1 MRHNG
6 TVLIDGVGYYITQSL
21 AGQYV
26 DVCVDA
32 DTQAFVIRHRHQPYK
47 RVAIKGLQ
55 QTALS
60 FDRFVELMSQQALS
74 EQRRSAQAH
83 RRVE

>member
-6 TVLIDGVGYYITQSL
+6 TVLIDSMGYDITQSL

-32 DTQAFVIRHRHQPYK
+32 DKQAFVIWHRHQPYK

-55 QTALS
+55 KTALS

>member
-6 TVLIDGVGYYITQSL
+6 TVLLDDVGDYIKQAL

-32 DTQAFVIRHRHQPYK
+32 DQQACVIWHQHQPYK
-47 RVAIKGLQ
+47 RVAITGLPHA
-55 QTALS
+55 ALS
-60 FDRFVELMSQQALS
+60 FERFVELMSQQAHS
-74 EQRRSAQAH
+74 EQRRMAQAH
-83 RRVE
+83 RKVD

>member
-6 TVLIDGVGYYITQSL
+6 TVLIERVGYYITQSL

-32 DTQAFVIRHRHQPYK
+32 DTQAFVIWHQHQPYK

-55 QTALS
+55 KTALS

-83 RRVE
+83 RRAE